1 MQADDSGVHEAGSA
15 CSSEGASPVHI
26 RLTQD
31 LHARGAEEP
40 AEGVLADSASGEDAL
55 APRDVCGGGGGSAVF
70 EFVSDALLPA
80 VVDVAVLESFAY
92 ALFDI
97 ESCIEELE
105 SLLQRLARTICVSV
119 IRAFMRGGRPGLVT
133 LHKVLPNVFRT
144 FCVPSPHDVLIQ
156 CGLVPVYPDTV
167 CEFPSF
173 FFQPDL
179 DGCWMIEQDS
189 GKAEHRTMKRK
200 RSSEPIKT
208 SAELQQAYV
217 GVRVGWSSAS
227 NS

>member
-1 MQADDSGVHEAGSA
+1 M
-15 CSSEGASPVHI
+15 
-26 RLTQD
+26 
-31 LHARGAEEP
+31 
-40 AEGVLADSASGEDAL
+40 
-55 APRDVCGGGGGSAVF
+55 
-70 EFVSDALLPA
+70 PA

-97 ESCIEELE
+97 ESCIDELE

-119 IRAFMRGGRPGLVT
+119 IKTFVRGGRPGLVT

-189 GKAEHRTMKRK
+189 GKAEHRMMKRK
-200 RSSEPIKT
+200 RSSEPPPPPINNKT